1 MMKDTISLFIRNS
14 LFDIHYFRVIQDVT
28 AAAMRT
34 LLNTL
39 HQVSFSNF
47 ESFLANQPEKGVASS
62 MLKLRSA
69 S

>member
-28 AAAMRT
+28 AAPMCT

-47 ESFLANQPEKGVASS
+47 ESVLANQPEKGVASS